1 VSISV
6 LLADDQPLLRRGFRM
21 ILEAEGD
28 LVIAAEAGNG
38 EEAVILAQRHAPDVV
53 LMDIRMP
60 GTDGIEATRRIT
72 AADGRVRVLVL
83 TTFDLD
89 EYAFGA
95 LRAGAS
101 GFLLKDVRPGELV
114 TAIRTVASGDAV
126 ISPRV
131 TRRLLEEYAQVLPL
145 SASQQAERYPQLEAL
160 TERER
165 EVLIAVARGLS
176 NTEIAVSL
184 YVSEATVKSHVG
196 RILAKLSLRDR
207 VQVVVLA
214 YEAGLIQP
222 GLRLDP
228 LGGRPGDVR
237 PAESRRKG
245 RRRMTDAPAVLRK
258 LLAGPSLVRAPGVFD
273 GLGAHLVRR
282 AGFPAVYL
290 TGAGVSVSGYGLP
303 DVGLVTGTEMAGR
316 VALAVQASELP
327 VIADADTGYG
337 GPINVVRTVRA
348 YEQAGAAAIQLEDQ
362 VFPKR
367 CGHLAG
373 KEVVSSDEFV
383 RKLSAALDA
392 RQAGT
397 VLIARTDARGPA
409 GLDEAIA
416 RANRYAAEGA
426 DLIFVEAPESAEE
439 VRRIAA
445 EVSAPLMFNV
455 VPSGRSPEIA
465 DDELERLGFALAIYP
480 LALLEPAAVAMAAA
494 LARMGGRHPGEIAGP
509 AKLFDL
515 VGLGEW
521 TGLGD
526 RYTGGAGD

>member
-1 VSISV
+1 MSISV

-38 EEAVILAQRHAPDVV
+38 EEAVTLAQRHAPDVV

-60 GTDGIEATRRIT
+60 GTDGIEATRRII

-196 RILAKLSLRDR
+196 RILAKLRLRDR

-222 GLRLDP
+222 GLR
-228 LGGRPGDVR
+228 
-237 PAESRRKG
+237 
-245 RRRMTDAPAVLRK
+245 
-258 LLAGPSLVRAPGVFD
+258 
-273 GLGAHLVRR
+273 
-282 AGFPAVYL
+282 
-290 TGAGVSVSGYGLP
+290 
-303 DVGLVTGTEMAGR
+303 
-316 VALAVQASELP
+316 
-327 VIADADTGYG
+327 
-337 GPINVVRTVRA
+337 
-348 YEQAGAAAIQLEDQ
+348 
-362 VFPKR
+362 
-367 CGHLAG
+367 
-373 KEVVSSDEFV
+373 
-383 RKLSAALDA
+383 
-392 RQAGT
+392 
-397 VLIARTDARGPA
+397 
-409 GLDEAIA
+409 
-416 RANRYAAEGA
+416 
-426 DLIFVEAPESAEE
+426 
-439 VRRIAA
+439 
-445 EVSAPLMFNV
+445 
-455 VPSGRSPEIA
+455 
-465 DDELERLGFALAIYP
+465 
-480 LALLEPAAVAMAAA
+480 
-494 LARMGGRHPGEIAGP
+494 
-509 AKLFDL
+509 
-515 VGLGEW
+515 
-521 TGLGD
+521 
-526 RYTGGAGD
+526 